1 MTEPTLHD
9 IAKGTSGAGDDDDI
23 DGTAYLDSYID
34 DRTDQERATDEWFA
48 NTTDSLTAVADAFT
62 IEREHTFVPR
72 PGHDTCDV
80 CDWGEYTHPT
90 PHVHD
95 EGCNGTL
102 EHAGEILCGYP
113 GSTGHI
119 YCG

>member
-9 IAKGTSGAGDDDDI
+9 IARGTTGCGDDDD
-23 DGTAYLDSYID
+23 
-34 DRTDQERATDEWFA
+34 DEWFVNA
-48 NTTDSLTAVADAFT
+48 SDSLTAVADAFT

-102 EHAGEILCGYP
+102 ELGETRLCGFDQFGIQQTEDY
-113 GSTGHI
+113 
-119 YCG
+119 